1 MLEFIRD
8 SFLTPGEGFMP
19 HGMCLSWQPGALWLN
34 VGADALIVLAYLS
47 IPFILLS
54 FVRQRDDIA
63 FRGVIQLFAGFIF
76 FCALT
81 HASGIWVV

>member
-34 VGADALIVLAYLS
+34 VGADALIVMAYLS
-47 IPFILLS
+47 IPFHP
-54 FVRQRDDIA
+54 V
-63 FRGVIQLFAGFIF
+63 VIRPSA
-76 FCALT
+76 
-81 HASGIWVV
+81 